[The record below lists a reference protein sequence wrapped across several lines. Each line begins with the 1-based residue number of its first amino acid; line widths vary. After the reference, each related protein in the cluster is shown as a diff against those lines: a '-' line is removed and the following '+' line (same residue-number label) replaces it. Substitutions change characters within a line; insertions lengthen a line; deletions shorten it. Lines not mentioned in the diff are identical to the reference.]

1 LCERTEEIVERTQ
14 VMDKI
19 EKSEAIVDE
28 RETAPTRLSP
38 PHRKSAARARAG
50 LRVCPKISGGITKFS
65 EHEAD

>member
-19 EKSEAIVDE
+19 EKSETIVDE

-38 PHRKSAARARAG
+38 PHRKG